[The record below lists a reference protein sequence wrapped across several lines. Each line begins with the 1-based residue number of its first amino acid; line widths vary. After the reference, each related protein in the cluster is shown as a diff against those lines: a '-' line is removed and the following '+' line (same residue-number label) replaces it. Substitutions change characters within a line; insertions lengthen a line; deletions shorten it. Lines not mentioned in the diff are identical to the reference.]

1 KKKNIFFSTHKQC
14 FEIWFGVGAPPPPPN
29 TVTKKITLQ
38 HYLFLKVAIR
48 TTFKN
53 ISGVSVS
60 PMRCTFG
67 K

>member
-1 KKKNIFFSTHKQC
+1 QTLIPTTTPPHLAL
-14 FEIWFGVGAPPPPPN
+14 ERRPPPPPPPN

>member
-1 KKKNIFFSTHKQC
+1 
-14 FEIWFGVGAPPPPPN
+14 VLRALRARN